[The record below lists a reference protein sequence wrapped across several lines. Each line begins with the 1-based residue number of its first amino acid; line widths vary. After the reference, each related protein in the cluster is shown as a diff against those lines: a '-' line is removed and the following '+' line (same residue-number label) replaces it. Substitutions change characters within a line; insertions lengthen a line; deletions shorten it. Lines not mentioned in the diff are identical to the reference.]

1 MIKLLGLITLLLPLS
16 MHAQQYSDKELR
28 GLYSK
33 SQVNWPPIQTSD
45 GRIVEPLSLLPIATP
60 PAEHV
65 ALGNKLFHD
74 TQLSRD
80 KTVSCA
86 SCHER
91 DKGFHDGRATA
102 IGIND
107 QVGTRNTPAI
117 FGIDQWQ
124 SFFWDGRAK
133 TAEQQALMPISNPIE
148 MDLDPQKAL
157 MRVNKDK
164 SYTAFNKSA
173 FNSNT
178 LSMAQMAEAL
188 VAFERTL
195 IAPNTRFK
203 SFINEVQSNPKKAV
217 RRLSDSELN
226 GLHLFRTKA
235 KCMTCH
241 NGALLSDNQFHGTG
255 LHYYGRSFE
264 DKGRFNFTNN
274 PSDIGLFRT
283 HSLLGLTQTFPWMHN
298 GLFDD
303 LLGIVS
309 MYNHG
314 GARPKPRKTQL
325 NDPHFPKTTK
335 LLKPLKL
342 TKQERL
348 DLVAFLRIL

>member
-16 MHAQQYSDKELR
+16 MHAQQYSNTELR

-33 SQVNWPPIQTSD
+33 SQVNWPAIQTSD
-45 GRIVEPLSLLPIATP
+45 ERIVEPLSLLPIATP
-60 PAEHV
+60 RAEHV

-203 SFINEVQSNPKKAV
+203 SFINEVQSNPKKAI
-217 RRLSDSELN
+217 RHLSDSELN

-255 LHYYGRSFE
+255 LHYYGRHFE
-264 DKGRFNFTNN
+264 DKGRFNITNN

-283 HSLLGLTQTFPWMHN
+283 PSLLGLTQTFPWMHN

-303 LLGIVS
+303 LLGIVN